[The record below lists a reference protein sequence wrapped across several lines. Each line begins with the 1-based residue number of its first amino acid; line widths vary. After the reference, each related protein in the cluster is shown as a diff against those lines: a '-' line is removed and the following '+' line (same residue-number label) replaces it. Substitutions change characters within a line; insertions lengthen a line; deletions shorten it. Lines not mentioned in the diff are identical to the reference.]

1 MVMRKCLNCGTKNY
15 SADTVSEYWICCKCG
30 SKIPKSEEKPIT
42 GGNKDESVRYNCKDD
57 NINNFSSRNF
67 LYNTKSNNT

>member
-15 SADTVSEYWICCKCG
+15 SADTVSEYWRCCECG
-30 SKIPKSEEKPIT
+30 CKIPKT
-42 GGNKDESVRYNCKDD
+42 GGKKDEILGYNCKDD

-67 LYNTKSNNT
+67 LHNTKSNDT